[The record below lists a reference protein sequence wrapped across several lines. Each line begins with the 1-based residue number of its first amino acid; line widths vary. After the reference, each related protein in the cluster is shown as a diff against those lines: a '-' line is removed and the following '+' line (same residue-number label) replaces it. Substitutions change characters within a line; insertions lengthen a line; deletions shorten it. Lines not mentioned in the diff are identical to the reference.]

1 MYTPLAQGAYHME
14 ANLRI
19 FFATLAL
26 SAVVALSIRLL
37 LPRLLAWRGVT
48 LYWRTRFGPA
58 LVFDAA
64 DQDGTTVRLLNVSGT
79 YQSVCYVDEGLL
91 WLPVCEYHRTW
102 ADAIGAHWTARAHH
116 DRRALVLGGGGF
128 SFPKWLVAE
137 TNDVHCEV
145 VEIDP
150 AIVEIARTHFFL
162 DRLEREF
169 GTDRI
174 QVTTGDAWQRL
185 REATETF
192 DLIVNDVFSKNRPLG
207 PLGTE
212 EGAAL
217 IRERLAPNG
226 LYIGNVRCTL
236 EGRGGRLLEQTR
248 LAFEGVFDHVRVIC
262 ERPENPRL
270 VGNNCL
276 LAWMD
281 DGEAPIEEVD

>member
-1 MYTPLAQGAYHME
+1 ME

-26 SAVVALSIRLL
+26 SAVVALTIRLL

-64 DQDGTTVRLLNVSGT
+64 DQDGTTVRLLNVAGT
-79 YQSVCYVDEGLL
+79 YQSVCYVDEDLL

-102 ADAIGAHWTARAHH
+102 ASAIRDHWRGRPHGT
-116 DRRALVLGGGGF
+116 RRALVLGGGGF
-128 SFPKWLVAE
+128 SFPKWLAAM
-137 TNDVHCEV
+137 TDDVRCEV

-150 AIVEIARTHFFL
+150 AIIEIARTWFFL
-162 DRLEREF
+162 DRLESEY
-169 GTDRI
+169 GPGRI
-174 QVTTGDAWQRL
+174 RVTEGDAWERL
-185 REATETF
+185 RNADESF
-192 DLIVNDVFSKNRPLG
+192 DLIVNDVFAKNRPLG
-207 PLGTE
+207 PLATD

-217 IRERLAPNG
+217 IRTRLATGG

-236 EGRGGRLLEQTR
+236 TGRGGHLLEQTR

-281 DGEAPIEEVD
+281 EGGSPE

>member
-1 MYTPLAQGAYHME
+1 ME

-26 SAVVALSIRLL
+26 SAAVALAIRLL

-48 LYWRTRFGPA
+48 LFWRTRFGPA
-58 LVFDAA
+58 LVFDSC
-64 DQDGTTVRLLNVSGT
+64 DQDGTTVRLLNVAGT
-79 YQSVCYVDEGLL
+79 YQSVCYVDEDLL

-102 ADAIGAHWTARAHH
+102 AQAIFDHWRGRPHAA
-116 DRRALVLGGGGF
+116 RRALVLGGGGF
-128 SFPKWLVAE
+128 SFPKWLVAM
-137 TNDVHCEV
+137 TDDVACEV

-150 AIVEIARTHFFL
+150 AIIEIARSWFFL

-169 GTDRI
+169 GPERI
-174 QVTTGDAWQRL
+174 CVREGDAWRRL
-185 REATETF
+185 KEADETF
-192 DLIVNDVFSKNRPLG
+192 DLIVNDVFAKNRPLG
-207 PLGTE
+207 PIATD

-217 IRERLAPNG
+217 IRERLAPGG

-236 EGRGGRLLEQTR
+236 SGRGGRLLEQTR

-270 VGNNCL
+270 IGNNCL

-281 DGEAPIEEVD
+281 EEGSAD